1 MSKLLKRVVLPS
13 FVAMSLVFGFTGCA
27 EKATATEDNVI
38 TVDSLREEY
47 MRSVGAEY
55 EDTLIMD
62 FSDRYDDEVAIYDS
76 NDLTLDMLENRNG
89 RVIIERCYG
98 VVIDAENG
106 AGKVLNPYDEDYDY
120 ISYSR
125 CEGIREGTLMMTYL
139 VYDPDTNYF
148 DDIMERYDC
157 VVSHELED

>member
-1 MSKLLKRVVLPS
+1 MMSKVMKRMVLPV
-13 FVAMSLVFGFTGCA
+13 FIVTAIMFGFTGCA
-27 EKATATEDNVI
+27 EKVVAEDNVI
-38 TVDSLREEY
+38 TTDGLREEY
-47 MRSVGAEY
+47 MMSVGVEY

-62 FSDRYDDEVAIYDS
+62 FSDRYEGDVIIYDS

-89 RVIIERCYG
+89 QVIIERCYG
-98 VVIDAENG
+98 VVIDDENG

-125 CEGIREGTLMMTYL
+125 CEGVREGTLMMTYL
-139 VYDPDTNYF
+139 VYNPDTNYF

-157 VVSHELED
+157 VVSRELED

>member
-1 MSKLLKRVVLPS
+1 M
-13 FVAMSLVFGFTGCA
+13 A
-27 EKATATEDNVI
+27 EDNVI
-38 TVDSLREEY
+38 TTDGLREEY
-47 MRSVGAEY
+47 MMSVGVEY

-62 FSDRYDDEVAIYDS
+62 FSDRYEGDVIIYDS

-89 RVIIERCYG
+89 QVIIERCYG

-106 AGKVLNPYDEDYDY
+106 ACKVLNPYDEDYDY

-125 CEGIREGTLMMTYL
+125 CEGVRGGTLMMTYL

>member
-1 MSKLLKRVVLPS
+1 MSKFMKRVVLP
-13 FVAMSLVFGFTGCA
+13 VLIATVLSLGFAGCA
-27 EKATATEDNVI
+27 KRVEATENEVI
-38 TVDSLREEY
+38 TTDSLREEY
-47 MRSVGAEY
+47 MMSVGTEY

-62 FSDRYDDEVAIYDS
+62 FSDRYESEVVIYDS
-76 NDLTLDMLENRNG
+76 DDLTLEMLENRNG
-89 RVIIERCYG
+89 KVIIERCYG
-98 VVIDAENG
+98 VVIDAGNG
-106 AGKVLNPYDEDYDY
+106 AGKVLNPCDEDFDY

>member
-1 MSKLLKRVVLPS
+1 MSKFMKRVVLP
-13 FVAMSLVFGFTGCA
+13 VLIATVLSLGFSGCA
-27 EKATATEDNVI
+27 KQVESTENEVV
-38 TVDSLREEY
+38 TTDSLREEY
-47 MRSVGAEY
+47 VLSVGAEY

-62 FSDRYDDEVAIYDS
+62 FSDRYEGEVVIYDS
-76 NDLTLDMLENRNG
+76 DDLTLEMLESRNG
-89 RVIIERCYG
+89 KVIIERCYG

-106 AGKVLNPYDEDYDY
+106 DGKVLNPYDEDFDY

-125 CEGIREGTLMMTYL
+125 CEGVREGTLMMTYL

-157 VVSHELED
+157 VVSHKLED